1 MEIQHLFAEY
11 LAAHVQQLGDDWIA
25 QPVVHGAVGTAAL
38 DDAAGPED
46 TELLRGSRGLNI
58 ELPKEVTDTDLTVTQ
73 ELDDVDTQRVAESL
87 EELRLE
93 PVQWLSHALGQHNG
107 VAVFASFRI
116 HQNCKGSPGP
126 MPIGYGG

>member
-1 MEIQHLFAEY
+1 MKIEHLFAEY
-11 LAAHVQQLGDDWIA
+11 LAAHVQQLGDEWIT

-46 TELLRGSRGLNI
+46 TELLRGSRRLHV

-87 EELRLE
+87 EEL
-93 PVQWLSHALGQHNG
+93 
-107 VAVFASFRI
+107 
-116 HQNCKGSPGP
+116 
-126 MPIGYGG
+126 